1 MHDPLSTPLFRTSK
15 CSMLHFSQGNGV
27 SMYENFWSAMYLTFA
42 HPSASASARA
52 KIDDTILSPFIPLP
66 SWWGRRQRGR
76 GRDTLF
82 NREVKL
88 LWSFIL
94 AKWTTSKRFDVTMVH
109 PIKRTHVK
117 IAVSARY
124 TDCLYVSSSINLSLP
139 FPSGSTHTHAR
150 AVDSLL
156 ELVIYLLPPPPS
168 PLLNRHVNSSFFR
181 VPRKSTARRRSARL
195 PRPVPPVSEVRRFP
209 IFAHVFIRLTIRERG
224 QSWSGEARINE
235 PRKAPSLLQTSLLHP
250 RPLPFLPLPPSPCS
264 NSATIHEG
272 FRIRY
277 DCALRPHSMAGQE
290 EQVMVFAAINVWLT
304 KGNSRFTMPPPRGTS
319 VHPWK
324 RKVGRGEKSFEGAR
338 IFAEPRIIEFS
349 IFQRPSGILLT
360 FLSPHLPGGELIG
373 KIERKGACPR
383 NVSRKMGRSLAWFRS
398 SSPQNFPRPFFLS
411 TDGFLADI
419 FSASPRKDEVKL
431 NYKRRRFEGLMD
443 FLGMWEYRGGEK
455 EKDREKRGRVKK
467 KEEISYCFS
476 MIDRIFRYLA
486 SIIEELLFVVRD
498 EAR

>member
-1 MHDPLSTPLFRTSK
+1 MILHCCQVDDVQTFRCHYGSSNQAYPRENSCFSTVHRLPLRELEHQPLPPLPLWQHTHTRARGWFASWACNIPSSTPS
-15 CSMLHFSQGNGV
+15 
-27 SMYENFWSAMYLTFA
+27 
-42 HPSASASARA
+42 
-52 KIDDTILSPFIPLP
+52 LP
-66 SWWGRRQRGR
+66 S
-76 GRDTLF
+76 F
-82 NREVKL
+82 E
-88 LWSFIL
+88 
-94 AKWTTSKRFDVTMVH
+94 
-109 PIKRTHVK
+109 
-117 IAVSARY
+117 
-124 TDCLYVSSSINLSLP
+124 
-139 FPSGSTHTHAR
+139 
-150 AVDSLL
+150 
-156 ELVIYLLPPPPS
+156 S
-168 PLLNRHVNSSFFR
+168 PRNSSFFR

-360 FLSPHLPGGELIG
+360 FPSPHLPGDELIG

-398 SSPQNFPRPFFLS
+398 SSPQNFPRPFFLF

-419 FSASPRKDEVKL
+419 FSTSPRKDEVKL

-443 FLGMWEYRGGEK
+443 FLGMWEYRGGER